1 MSQETKIIIVHET
14 MLQSYI
20 NDAGTFGGLIL
31 SCYVGYLLDSSAL
44 QWIAGL
50 FLILFIVSR
59 SVGKYETHYTV
70 EEAQEELDRIKAKI
84 RSGK

>member
-1 MSQETKIIIVHET
+1 MSQETKIIIIHET

-50 FLILFIVSR
+50 LLIIGIIYR
-59 SVGKYETHYTV
+59 SVSGYKNHYTV
-70 EEAQEELDRIKAKI
+70 DGAQEELDRIKAKI
-84 RSGK
+84 GSGK